1 MKMSSLM
8 RSSRQETMAWVL
20 ATWFGSGCAPK
31 APGTVGSLCSLPL
44 VLIGVWGGSF
54 ALLAVTAVLFLVG
67 WWAVRVVL
75 KTQACQDPGF
85 VVIDETVG
93 QSLTFVLVASF
104 PISWYILVCGFI
116 LFRFFD
122 IVKFWPASFFD
133 RSVHG
138 AFGVMM
144 DDVIAGLYAAAVLY
158 GISFL

>member
-1 MKMSSLM
+1 MKLSMLM
-8 RSSRQETMAWVL
+8 RSSRRETIAWIL

-31 APGTVGSLCSLPL
+31 APGTVGSFCSLPL
-44 VLIGVWGGSF
+44 VLIGIWAGPF
-54 ALLAVTAVLFLVG
+54 ALLTAVVALFLIG
-67 WWAVRVVL
+67 WWSVRVVL

-93 QSLTFVLVASF
+93 QSLTFVLVASSSI
-104 PISWYILVCGFI
+104 PWYILVCGFI